1 MMSDADLVGRLF
13 LGSAYR
19 GACRNRGVR
28 HRPYNHVWAYQRVS
42 SLVHDPADP
51 QARLALALVR
61 RDYDVLENG
70 VRHRV
75 WRQLLLPRRKQEK
88 ILSRNV
94 RPFTSAVLPE
104 LLGSAPDHDA
114 LDGGGYVDQ
123 QSGACLPFRRGR
135 LLSLCLGDWPLC
147 GRSKVHHAAATA
159 HL

>member
-1 MMSDADLVGRLF
+1 MTPLILKR
-13 LGSAYR
+13 GSPSRWCAETTTCWR
-19 GACRNRGVR
+19 TACATGSGGN
-28 HRPYNHVWAYQRVS
+28 YCC
-42 SLVHDPADP
+42 
-51 QARLALALVR
+51 
-61 RDYDVLENG
+61 LE
-70 VRHRV
+70 
-75 WRQLLLPRRKQEK
+75 EK